1 MSLND
6 ETKKLAKEVFAA
18 IESEKQKAYMA
29 GYTKGLA
36 AGVKDS
42 EDLRNIVNKWIC
54 GFNSKLK
61 DAPSAMD
68 TMPVAPEPCVEGWER
83 ASLKVFFQKLNEEVD
98 ELKAAILDQCDFDD
112 NVNEIKEILNY
123 YEDSDVPPQ
132 SSGGKMRIAEEAADV
147 CTVVTSLMEAIGI
160 GFKER
165 NEAQRR
171 VNRHNHERGR
181 N

>member
-6 ETKKLAKEVFAA
+6 NAKKLAEYVSGV
-18 IESEKQKAYMA
+18 IEKEKQKAYMA

-68 TMPVAPEPCVEGWER
+68 TMPVAPEPCVKDLTWK
-83 ASLKVFFQKLNEEVD
+83 SVKDFFLKLDEEVD
-98 ELKAAILDQCDFDD
+98 EFKQEVLRNGELDDDVRDVKNVLDSYDDADFLATVKD
-112 NVNEIKEILNY
+112 KR
-123 YEDSDVPPQ
+123 
-132 SSGGKMRIAEEAADV
+132 RIAEEAADV
-147 CTVVTSLMEAIGI
+147 CTVLASLLEAIGI
-160 GFKER
+160 GFEMR
-165 NEAQRR
+165 QEAQRR
-171 VNRHNHERGR
+171 VNEHNKERGR
-181 N
+181 W

>member
-6 ETKKLAKEVFAA
+6 ETKKLANDVFAA
-18 IESEKQKAYMA
+18 IENEKRKAYHE
-29 GYTKGLA
+29 GYTKGIMDWQ
-36 AGVKDS
+36 KT
-42 EDLRNIVNKWIC
+42 
-54 GFNSKLK
+54 SKMLDEWREAVRLK

-68 TMPVAPEPCVEGWER
+68 SIPVAPVPCVEGWER

-160 GFKER
+160 GFEMR
-165 NEAQRR
+165 QEAQRR
-171 VNRHNHERGR
+171 VNKHNHERGR
-181 N
+181 W